1 VGKILEKLKGLFTRK
16 GFRKKQMKKRQDKGG
31 KGYSS
36 PEAFHKHFEERYGKP
51 GRIPEDV

>member
-1 VGKILEKLKGLFTRK
+1 MGKILEKLKSLFTWK
-16 GFRKKQMKKRQDKGG
+16 GVRKKQPKKRRSEGG

-36 PEAFHKHFEERYGKP
+36 PEAFHQQFEERYGKP

>member
-1 VGKILEKLKGLFTRK
+1 MGTILEKLKGLFAWK
-16 GFRKKQMKKRQDKGG
+16 SVRKKQLKKRQDKGG

>member
-1 VGKILEKLKGLFTRK
+1 MGTILEKIKGLFTWK
-16 GFRKKQMKKRQDKGG
+16 GVRKKQLKKRQRKEG

>member
-1 VGKILEKLKGLFTRK
+1 MGTILEKLKALFTRK
-16 GFRKKQMKKRQDKGG
+16 GVRKKQLKKRRG
-31 KGYSS
+31 KGYTS

>member
-1 VGKILEKLKGLFTRK
+1 MGMILEKLKGLFTWK
-16 GFRKKQMKKRQDKGG
+16 GGRKKQMKKRRDKRA

-36 PEAFHKHFEERYGKP
+36 PEAFHQHFKERYGKP